1 MRWILRGVIGL
12 AVVAILVAVVAV
24 VTVGTTDF
32 TAYRDD
38 IAAAVE
44 DATGRRITIGGRI
57 EQNILTLSPSIRLT
71 GLAVANADWGSRPQ
85 MLTAKRAEIEI
96 ALLPLISREIKVT
109 RFRLTGADLLLETN
123 AEGAANWLFAGKA
136 GEESGTPSEAP
147 DNTASSAVPVVPLLK
162 HVRIE
167 ESVVTFRDGR
177 SGLISR
183 LRIEKVAAQAATF
196 ESAIAF
202 SARGAYNGLAVA
214 AEGTFGQLDALF
226 RRVRNYPMA
235 AALTVGRSRL
245 RASGAA
251 DLSGALPAIS
261 GSVEGELLDLD
272 QIAAATGRSDGKPA
286 PAKSAEPGGTVTQNP
301 GGALVLFPED
311 ELPLGILGLFN
322 GKFTIGMKRLVVARN
337 AFNKVRA
344 EVALRDGRVAVRKF
358 ISRLAK
364 GRIAGTLRLDIGS
377 RTPKIAADLRA
388 SRISSG
394 AVLRQAHDE
403 PLIDAPVAAHIRVS
417 GAGRSARAIA
427 STLKG
432 PVTVTIGRG
441 PVANRLFDVATTDLL
456 KLLARK
462 PGRLWVVCGE
472 FALQFDG
479 RGVGRGRQLVL
490 DTNRVTFYGQGAVNL
505 GRESLDFRF
514 VPAGKGVS
522 LTRIASVLPISIAG
536 SLTRPDI
543 SVEATAIPKRAA
555 TELLGLVTQPFGT
568 TKGETAAR
576 RRCGSREAAETSGR
590 NEKPRARKSKSG
602 AGRLLDDLKKLNPFR
617 E

>member
-1 MRWILRGVIGL
+1 MRWFLHGAIGL
-12 AVVAILVAVVAV
+12 AVVAILVVVVAV

-44 DATGRRITIGGRI
+44 DATGRKVTIGGRI
-57 EQNILTLSPSIRLT
+57 EQNILTSSPSIGLT
-71 GLAVANADWGSRPQ
+71 DLAVANVDWGSRPQ
-85 MLTAKRAEIEI
+85 MLTAKHAEIDI
-96 ALLPLISREIKVT
+96 ALLPLIGGVIKVT

-123 AEGAANWLFAGKA
+123 AEGAANWLFAGTV
-136 GEESGTPSEAP
+136 GEDSGITSDAP
-147 DNTASSAVPVVPLLK
+147 DNAASSSVPVVPLLR

-183 LRIEKVAAQAATF
+183 LRIDKVAAQAPTF

-202 SARGAYNGLAVA
+202 RARGAYNGLAVA
-214 AEGTFGQLDALF
+214 GEGALGQLDALY
-226 RRVRNYPMA
+226 RRVRNCPVA

-251 DLSGALPAIS
+251 DLSGPLPEIS
-261 GSVEGELLDLD
+261 GSIDAELLDLD
-272 QIAAATGRSDGKPA
+272 QIAAATGRDDGKPE
-286 PAKSAEPGGTVTQNP
+286 PAKSGDSGGTATRNP
-301 GGALVLFPED
+301 GGAPVLFPED
-311 ELPLGILGLFN
+311 ELPLGIFGLVN
-322 GKFTIGMKRLVVARN
+322 GKITIGMKRLVVARN
-337 AFNKVRA
+337 AFDRVRV

-358 ISRLAK
+358 SSRLAK
-364 GRIAGTLRLDIGS
+364 GRIAGTMRLDIGS
-377 RTPKIAADLRA
+377 RMPKFAAELQA

-394 AVLRQAHDE
+394 SVLRQALGE
-403 PLIDAPVAAHIRVS
+403 PLIDAPVAARARVS
-417 GAGRSARAIA
+417 GSGRSARAIA

-432 PVTVTIGRG
+432 PVMVTIGRG

-456 KLLARK
+456 NLLARK
-462 PGRLWVVCGE
+462 PGGLRVDCGE

-479 RGVGRGRQLVL
+479 RGIGRGRHLVL

-505 GRESLDFRF
+505 GLESLDFRF
-514 VPAGKGVS
+514 IPAGTGVS
-522 LTRIASVLPISIAG
+522 LTRLASILPISITG
-536 SLTRPDI
+536 SLTLPDI

-555 TELLGLVTQPFGT
+555 TELLGFVTRTFGAT
-568 TKGETAAR
+568 RDKNDAR
-576 RRCGSREAAETSGR
+576 RNCGAREAIERSGPK
-590 NEKPRARKSKSG
+590 EKPNTKKSKSR
-602 AGRLLDDLKKLNPFR
+602 AGRLLDDLKNFNPFR

>member
-1 MRWILRGVIGL
+1 MRWFLHGAIGL
-12 AVVAILVAVVAV
+12 AVVAILVVVVAV

-44 DATGRRITIGGRI
+44 DATGRKVTIGGRI
-57 EQNILTLSPSIRLT
+57 EQNILTSSPSIGLT
-71 GLAVANADWGSRPQ
+71 DLAVANADWGSRPQ
-85 MLTAKRAEIEI
+85 MLTARRAEIEI
-96 ALLPLISREIKVT
+96 ALLPLIGGVIKVT

-123 AEGAANWLFAGKA
+123 AEGAANWLFAGTVS
-136 GEESGTPSEAP
+136 EDSGTPPEAP
-147 DNTASSAVPVVPLLK
+147 DNIASSAVPVVPLLK

-183 LRIEKVAAQAATF
+183 LRIDKVAAQAPTF

-202 SARGAYNGLAVA
+202 RARGAYNSLAVA
-214 AEGTFGQLDALF
+214 AEGTLGQLDALF
-226 RRVRNYPMA
+226 GRVRNYPVA

-251 DLSGALPAIS
+251 DLSGPLPEIS
-261 GSVEGELLDLD
+261 GSVDAEMLDLD
-272 QIAAATGRSDGKPA
+272 QIAAATGRGDGKPE
-286 PAKSAEPGGTVTQNP
+286 PAKKGESGGTTTRNP
-301 GGALVLFPED
+301 GEAPVLFPED
-311 ELPLGILGLFN
+311 ELPLGILGVVN
-322 GKFTIGMKRLVVARN
+322 GNIAIGMKRLVVARN
-337 AFNKVRA
+337 AFDRVRA
-344 EVALRDGRVAVRKF
+344 EVALQDGRMAVRKF
-358 ISRLAK
+358 SSQLAK

-377 RTPKIAADLRA
+377 RTPKFAADLQA

-394 AVLRQAHDE
+394 AVLRQVLGE
-403 PLIDAPVAAHIRVS
+403 PLIDAPVAARARIS
-417 GAGRSARAIA
+417 GAGRSAHAIA

-432 PVTVTIGRG
+432 QVTVVIGRG
-441 PVANRLFDVATTDLL
+441 SVANRLFDVATTDLL

-462 PGRLWVVCGE
+462 PDGLRVVCGE

-479 RGVGRGRQLVL
+479 RGRGRGRLLVL
-490 DTNRVTFYGQGAVNL
+490 DTNRVTFYGQGTVNL

-514 VPAGKGVS
+514 VPAGKGAS
-522 LTRIASVLPISIAG
+522 LTRLASILPISITG
-536 SLTRPDI
+536 SLTDPDI

-555 TELLGLVTQPFGT
+555 TELLGFVTRPLRA
-568 TKGETAAR
+568 TKGKNDAR
-576 RRCGSREAAETSGR
+576 RKCGAREATEESGSKQR
-590 NEKPRARKSKSG
+590 PRAKKNKSG
-602 AGRLLDDLKKLNPFR
+602 AGRLLDDLKKLDPFR